1 MKSIIS
7 TKKECYICRRFLGL
21 STTYGLEK
29 HHFIHGRGLRKL
41 ADEDGLFAE
50 ICSRHHRN
58 LHDDPLHPYDQELKA
73 IAERSYIKKKIS
85 EGYTEGQARGMFLN
99 RYGKHF
105 DY

>member
-21 STTYGLEK
+21 STTYALEK
-29 HHFIHGRGLRKL
+29 HHFIHGRGFRKL

-50 ICSRHHRN
+50 ICSRHHRR
-58 LHDDPLHPYDQELKA
+58 LHDFGEYDQELKA
-73 IAERSYIKKKIS
+73 LAERSYIKKKIS